1 MLLRQAQDPI
11 KAIKS
16 LQSENFELKKELTV
30 LSKLKAQVLKEAL
43 SKKIKTIKEI
53 QFLACEVDL
62 DAQGMKDLAFEMGAT
77 LESAII
83 IFASQKT
90 GKPLL
95 SCYISKDLVAN
106 DGKNA
111 VTIIKILGEYI
122 QGGGGGQAFYAT
134 AGGKNLAGIQEAITA
149 AENICIN

>member
-1 MLLRQAQDPI
+1 
-11 KAIKS
+11 
-16 LQSENFELKKELTV
+16 
-30 LSKLKAQVLKEAL
+30 
-43 SKKIKTIKEI
+43 
-53 QFLACEVDL
+53 
-62 DAQGMKDLAFEMGAT
+62 MKDLAFDIGAP

-83 IFASQKT
+83 VFASQRK

-106 DGKNA
+106 DGKDA
-111 VTIIKILGEYI
+111 VAIIKILGKYI

-134 AGGKNLAGIQEAITA
+134 AGGKKLLGIQEAIAA

>member
-1 MLLRQAQDPI
+1 
-11 KAIKS
+11 
-16 LQSENFELKKELTV
+16 
-30 LSKLKAQVLKEAL
+30 VLKETL

-53 QFLACEVDL
+53 KFLACEVDL
-62 DAQGMKDLAFEMGAT
+62 DAQGMKDLAFEMGT
-77 LESAII
+77 PLESAII
-83 IFASQKT
+83 VFASQKT

-111 VTIIKILGEYI
+111 VTIIKILGKFI

-134 AGGKNLAGIQEAITA
+134 AGGKNIAGIQEAIKA